1 MAINKFGREVQIDM
15 IIEECIELAL
25 ALQKLKRERGSSVE
39 KFAAV
44 IDEIADVRIMIE
56 QAQILFPADKIKD
69 RIIFKMARLEKRIV
83 EGLP

>member
-1 MAINKFGREVQIDM
+1 MNLYILNVITSYS
-15 IIEECIELAL
+15 IHYT
-25 ALQKLKRERGSSVE
+25 KLY
-39 KFAAV
+39 
-44 IDEIADVRIMIE
+44 DEIADVRIMIE